1 MRNAINAK
9 AKQAA
14 MHWQS
19 YAMSLANVVAASGK
33 TARTAKGGA
42 GGGAMTPGCLLQAAY
57 KVQII

>member
-9 AKQAA
+9 AKQPA

-33 TARTAKGGA
+33 TARTAGG
-42 GGGAMTPGCLLQAAY
+42 GGGAMTLGCLLQAAY

>member
-33 TARTAKGGA
+33 TARTAGGE
-42 GGGAMTPGCLLQAAY
+42 GGRGCYDSGLPSSGC
-57 KVQII
+57 I

>member
-33 TARTAKGGA
+33 TARTAGGC
-42 GGGAMTPGCLLQAAY
+42 GEGVP
-57 KVQII
+57 